1 MLPLGR
7 GFAEMV
13 APIRD
18 RAMEARMD
26 PLAQIAESLPYSKL
40 LGIKLL
46 EASKDKVVGVLL
58 IRDDLCTAG
67 GTMHGGCMMSFCD
80 VLGATGAWLAIPE
93 GAKGTTTIDSNT
105 SFLSGPPA
113 GTLVTGVSLP
123 VRIGRRLSVWQT
135 EVTDPAGKKVCLV
148 TQTQLVL

>member
-1 MLPLGR
+1 
-7 GFAEMV
+7 
-13 APIRD
+13 
-18 RAMEARMD
+18 MD
-26 PLAQIAESLPYSKL
+26 PLAQIAESQPYSKL

-46 EASKDKVVGVLL
+46 EATKDKVVGELL

>member
-1 MLPLGR
+1 
-7 GFAEMV
+7 
-13 APIRD
+13 
-18 RAMEARMD
+18 MD
-26 PLAQIAESLPYSKL
+26 PLADIAATVPFAGL

-46 EASKDKVVGVLL
+46 EASKDKVVGTLL

-80 VLGATGAWLAIPE
+80 VLGATGAWLALPD
-93 GAKGTTTIDSNT
+93 GANGTTTIDSNT
-105 SFLSGPPA
+105 AFLSGPAA
-113 GTLVTGVSLP
+113 GTLVTGISTP

-135 EVTDPAGKKVCLV
+135 LVTDPDENKVCLV

>member
-26 PLAQIAESLPYSKL
+26 PLAQIAESQPYSKL

-46 EASKDKVVGVLL
+46 EATKDKVVGELL
-58 IRDDLCTAG
+58 IREDLCTAG

-93 GAKGTTTIDSNT
+93 GAKGTTTIESNT
-105 SFLSGPPA
+105 AFLRGPPP
-113 GTLVTGVSLP
+113 GTPVTGVSPP
-123 VRIGRRLSVWQT
+123 VRIGGRSSVWHT
-135 EVTDPAGKKVCLV
+135 EVTDPNGTKVCLV
-148 TQTQLVL
+148 TKNQLVV

>member
-1 MLPLGR
+1 
-7 GFAEMV
+7 
-13 APIRD
+13 
-18 RAMEARMD
+18 MD
-26 PLAQIAESLPYSKL
+26 PLAQIAESQPYSKL

-46 EASKDKVVGVLL
+46 EASKDKVVGELL
-58 IRDDLCTAG
+58 IREDLCTAG

>member
-26 PLAQIAESLPYSKL
+26 PLAQIAESQPYSKL

-46 EASKDKVVGVLL
+46 EATKDKVVGELL
-58 IRDDLCTAG
+58 IREDLCTAG

-135 EVTDPAGKKVCLV
+135 DVTDPAGKKVCLV

>member
-26 PLAQIAESLPYSKL
+26 PLAQIAESQPYSKL

-46 EASKDKVVGVLL
+46 EATKDKVVGELL
-58 IRDDLCTAG
+58 IREDLCTAG

>member
-1 MLPLGR
+1 
-7 GFAEMV
+7 
-13 APIRD
+13 
-18 RAMEARMD
+18 MD
-26 PLAQIAESLPYSKL
+26 PLAQIAEAQPYAKL

-46 EASKDKVVGVLL
+46 EASKDKVVGELF
-58 IRDDLCTAG
+58 IREELCTSG

-93 GAKGTTTIDSNT
+93 GANGTTTIDSNT

-113 GTLVTGVSLP
+113 GTLVTGISTP

>member
-1 MLPLGR
+1 
-7 GFAEMV
+7 
-13 APIRD
+13 
-18 RAMEARMD
+18 MD
-26 PLAQIAESLPYSKL
+26 PLVQIAEAQPYSKL
-40 LGIKLL
+40 LGIKIL
-46 EASKDKVVGVLL
+46 EASKERVVGELL
-58 IRDDLCTAG
+58 IREELCTSG

-93 GAKGTTTIDSNT
+93 GANGTTTIDSNT

-113 GTLVTGVSLP
+113 GTLVTGVSTP

-135 EVTDPAGKKVCLV
+135 EVTDPNGKKVCLV

>member
-1 MLPLGR
+1 
-7 GFAEMV
+7 
-13 APIRD
+13 
-18 RAMEARMD
+18 MD
-26 PLAQIAESLPYSKL
+26 PLAQIAEAQPYARL
-40 LGIKLL
+40 LGLKLL
-46 EASKDKVVGVLL
+46 EASKDKVVGELL
-58 IRDDLCTAG
+58 VREDLCTAG

-113 GTLVTGVSLP
+113 GTLVTGVSRP

-135 EVTDPAGKKVCLV
+135 LVTDPDGKKVCLV
-148 TQTQLVL
+148 TQTQLVLT

>member
-1 MLPLGR
+1 
-7 GFAEMV
+7 
-13 APIRD
+13 
-18 RAMEARMD
+18 MD
-26 PLAQIAESLPYSKL
+26 PLARIAEAQPYAKL
-40 LGIKLL
+40 LGVKLL
-46 EASKDKVVGVLL
+46 EASKERVVGELL
-58 IRDDLCTAG
+58 VREELCTAG

-80 VLGATGAWLAIPE
+80 ILGATGAWLAIPE

-113 GTLVTGVSLP
+113 GTLVTGVSTP

-135 EVTDPAGKKVCLV
+135 EVTDPHGKKVCLV

>member
-1 MLPLGR
+1 
-7 GFAEMV
+7 
-13 APIRD
+13 
-18 RAMEARMD
+18 MD
-26 PLAQIAESLPYSKL
+26 PLAQIAESQPYSKL

-46 EASKDKVVGVLL
+46 EASKDKVVGELL
-58 IRDDLCTAG
+58 IRDELCTAG

-135 EVTDPAGKKVCLV
+135 EVTDPSGKKVCLV

>member
-26 PLAQIAESLPYSKL
+26 PLAQIAESQPYSKL
-40 LGIKLL
+40 LGIKML
-46 EASKDKVVGVLL
+46 EASKDNVVGELL

>member
-1 MLPLGR
+1 
-7 GFAEMV
+7 
-13 APIRD
+13 
-18 RAMEARMD
+18 MD
-26 PLAQIAESLPYSKL
+26 PLARIAEAQPYSKL

-46 EASKDKVVGVLL
+46 EAGKDKVVGELL
-58 IRDDLCTAG
+58 VREELCTLG

-93 GAKGTTTIDSNT
+93 GANGTTTIDSNT

-135 EVTDPAGKKVCLV
+135 EVTDPNGKKVCLV

>member
-1 MLPLGR
+1 
-7 GFAEMV
+7 
-13 APIRD
+13 
-18 RAMEARMD
+18 MD
-26 PLAQIAESLPYSKL
+26 PLAQIAEAQPYSKL

-46 EASKDKVVGVLL
+46 EASKDKVVGELFV
-58 IRDDLCTAG
+58 REELCTAG

-80 VLGATGAWLAIPE
+80 VLGATGAWLAIPD

-113 GTLVTGVSLP
+113 GTLVTGVSTP

-135 EVTDPAGKKVCLV
+135 
-148 TQTQLVL
+148 

>member
-1 MLPLGR
+1 
-7 GFAEMV
+7 
-13 APIRD
+13 
-18 RAMEARMD
+18 MD
-26 PLAQIAESLPYSKL
+26 PLAQIAEAQPYSKL

-46 EASKDKVVGVLL
+46 EASKDRVVGELL
-58 IRDDLCTAG
+58 VRDELCTSG

-93 GAKGTTTIDSNT
+93 GAKGTTTIESNT
-105 SFLSGPPA
+105 AFLSGPPA
-113 GTLVTGVSLP
+113 GTVVTGVSTP

-135 EVTDPAGKKVCLV
+135 EVTDPNGKKVCLV

>member
-1 MLPLGR
+1 
-7 GFAEMV
+7 
-13 APIRD
+13 
-18 RAMEARMD
+18 MES
-26 PLAQIAESLPYSKL
+26 LVQIAEAQPYSKL
-40 LGIKLL
+40 LGLKFL
-46 EASKDKVVGVLL
+46 EASKERVVAELL
-58 IRDDLCTAG
+58 IRKELCTSN
-67 GTMHGGCMMSFCD
+67 GTMHGGVMMGFCD

-105 SFLSGPPA
+105 SFLSGPPE
-113 GTLVTGVSLP
+113 GTLVTGISTP

>member
-26 PLAQIAESLPYSKL
+26 PLAQIAESQPYSKL

-46 EASKDKVVGVLL
+46 EASKDKVVGELL